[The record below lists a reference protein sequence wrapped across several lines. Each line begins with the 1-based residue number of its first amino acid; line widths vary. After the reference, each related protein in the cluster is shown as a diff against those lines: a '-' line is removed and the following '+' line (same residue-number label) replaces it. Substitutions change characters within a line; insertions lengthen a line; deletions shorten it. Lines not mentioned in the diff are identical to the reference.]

1 MKIILSRK
9 GFDSQYG
16 GVASPIFPDGRL
28 MPLPIPSPNDRATF
42 DHLRL
47 PGMDVAQ
54 VVSDLTRGRYGASS
68 RVHCDPDLS
77 RPSLGPERG
86 WIPSFGQCGAAL
98 RHLQLC
104 GVNRGDVF
112 LFFGWFRRVDLS
124 HGTWRYVRGAPNL
137 HLIFGWLE
145 VGEFVDLVSHRDQLV
160 ERAPWASRHPHVDDA
175 RYNQIRGGNGLY
187 IAAAKSRLAPHAA
200 FGAGQFAHYSQTLQ
214 LTDASSMTRSVW
226 SLPGWF
232 HPSGSRRA
240 PQITFHEDVSR
251 WKRKDGRAILQTVA
265 KGQEFVFSTDAYPQ
279 ALSWVRRLVAASVP
293 DATAD

>member
-1 MKIILSRK
+1 MLPAATDTDALIAPAPLERNVDANGSR
-9 GFDSQYG
+9 G
-16 GVASPIFPDGRL
+16 GTESRRVSRQNGRTQ
-28 MPLPIPSPNDRATF
+28 S
-42 DHLRL
+42 LR
-47 PGMDVAQ
+47 P
-54 VVSDLTRGRYGASS
+54 SDLGNSNTGSGNW
-68 RVHCDPDLS
+68 
-77 RPSLGPERG
+77 SLGPDRG

-214 LTDASSMTRSVW
+214 LTDASSVTRSVW

-279 ALSWVRRLVAASVP
+279 ALSWVRRLVGTSALNAC
-293 DATAD
+293 